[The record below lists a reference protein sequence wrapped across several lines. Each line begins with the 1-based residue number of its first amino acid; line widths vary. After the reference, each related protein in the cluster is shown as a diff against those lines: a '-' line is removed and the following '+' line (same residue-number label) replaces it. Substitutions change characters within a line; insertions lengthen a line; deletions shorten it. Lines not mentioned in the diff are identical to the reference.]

1 MAIITEITPQTKDK
15 TRVNVY
21 LDGRFCCGLDF
32 VTLAEY
38 RLKKGMEITEETL
51 SEIQLAAEK
60 DRAFAKAV
68 SLLSVTGK
76 TEKELYLKLKEK
88 GYAHAIIRE
97 TITKLKEYGYV
108 DNAEYAR
115 EYVISHANKKGGRML
130 AAELKMKGVSDA
142 DISTALNEI
151 DETEGAK
158 AALNK
163 YLRGKNIT
171 LENLQKAYRYLLSK
185 GFSGD
190 AVGEAVQSLKQQVAG
205 EETDA

>member
-1 MAIITEITPQTKDK
+1 MAIITEITPQAKDK

-51 SEIQLAAEK
+51 AEIQLSAEK
-60 DRAFAKAV
+60 DKAFSKAM

-76 TEKELYLKLKEK
+76 TEKEMYLKLKEK
-88 GYAHAIIRE
+88 GYAPAIIRE
-97 TITKLKEYGYV
+97 TIAKLKEYGYV

-115 EYVISHANKKGGRML
+115 EYVASHANKKGGRML

-142 DISTALNEI
+142 DISSALKEV
-151 DETEGAK
+151 DESEGAC

-163 YLRGKNIT
+163 YMRGKEIT
-171 LENLQKAYRYLLSK
+171 FETLQKAYRYLLSK

-190 AVGEAVQSLKQQVAG
+190 SVGEAMQTLKEQVAG
-205 EETDA
+205 ENSDV

>member
-1 MAIITEITPQTKDK
+1 MAIITEITPQAKDK

-38 RLKKGMEITEETL
+38 RLKKGMEITEEGL
-51 SEIQLAAEK
+51 AEIQLAAEK
-60 DRAFAKAV
+60 DKAFSKAV

-88 GYAHAIIRE
+88 GYAHAVIRE
-97 TITKLKEYGYV
+97 TIEKLKEYGYV

-115 EYVISHANKKGGRML
+115 EYVASHGNKKGGRML
-130 AAELKMKGVSDA
+130 AAELKMKGISDA
-142 DISTALNEI
+142 DITAALNEI
-151 DETEGAK
+151 DETKGAK

-185 GFSGD
+185 GFSGET
-190 AVGEAVQSLKQQVAG
+190 VGEAVQELKRQVAE

>member
-1 MAIITEITPQTKDK
+1 MAIITEITPQAKDK

-38 RLKKGMEITEETL
+38 RLKKGMEITADAL
-51 SEIQLAAEK
+51 AEIQLAAEK
-60 DRAFAKAV
+60 DKAFSKAV

-76 TEKELYLKLKEK
+76 TEKEMYLKLKEK
-88 GYAHAIIRE
+88 GYAHAIICE
-97 TITKLKEYGYV
+97 TIAKLKEYGYV

-115 EYVISHANKKGGRML
+115 EYVTSHANKKGGRML

-142 DISTALNEI
+142 DISSALKEV
-151 DETEGAK
+151 DESEGAK
-158 AALNK
+158 TALNK
-163 YLRGKNIT
+163 YMRGKEIT
-171 LENLQKAYRYLLSK
+171 FETLQKAYRYLLSK

-190 AVGEAVQSLKQQVAG
+190 SVGEAVQALKEQVA
-205 EETDA
+205 EEDADV